1 MRVFVDANTLI
12 SAIVFSG
19 QEHEVLKLA
28 MQKKAEL
35 ITSESVIEE
44 ALDVLQRKFPSKIGL
59 FEEFLKLSEIQV
71 ILKKD
76 YASIIESQV
85 VRDLEDRRVLAAA
98 INSNCKFIVTGDKD
112 LKALKNYKGIEIV
125 TSRKLLEMTR
135 TS

>member
-35 ITSESVIEE
+35 ITSESVIGEVLE
-44 ALDVLQRKFPSKIGL
+44 VLQRKFPSKVGL
-59 FEEFLKLSEIQV
+59 VEEFLKLSEIQV
-71 ILKKD
+71 ILKND
-76 YASIIESQV
+76 YASAIESQV
-85 VRDLEDRRVLAAA
+85 VRDLEDKHVLAAA
-98 INSNCKFIVTGDKD
+98 INSNCNFIVTGDKD
-112 LKALKNYKGIEIV
+112 LKILKNYKGIEIV
-125 TSRKLLEMTR
+125 TSRKLLEMAK